1 MRTSGIAQLLDREFR
16 IQETAD
22 PNMTKHALTEHG
34 RAHVLPAF
42 HERKTGLMFDF
53 ADAVGAVYCATFMTA
68 ETIAAVLDKATGP
81 SLLFTHHPFDYH
93 EDSRG
98 LGAVP
103 DDAVEQLRKE
113 GIAVYAI
120 HAPLDVGKTIS
131 VSQSL
136 AGRLPL
142 SEPKPF
148 YAALG
153 GHLGVYGR
161 MELGTPADIA
171 QAVGASLGLE
181 TVDLFD
187 NGGRIGHTAVVAG
200 GGDQIDIVKEA
211 EQLGCTTYITGTAVH
226 RWERMTKA
234 NRDFQ
239 EYVRGAKI
247 NLIGGTHYNTEKCAV
262 QDVAAFL
269 NQRGFAAEFIEDPVL
284 SKYTQGNFR
293 LVSS

>member
-1 MRTSGIAQLLDREFR
+1 ME
-16 IQETAD
+16 ETAD
-22 PNMTKHALTEHG
+22 PDMTKHALTEHG
-34 RAHVLPAF
+34 RDHVLPAF
-42 HERKTGLMFDF
+42 FERKTGLMFDF
-53 ADAVGAVYCATFMTA
+53 ADAVEAVYCMTFMTA

-103 DDAVEQLRKE
+103 DDTVEKLRKE

-120 HAPLDVGKTIS
+120 HAPLDVGQTIF

-142 SEPKPF
+142 SELKPF

-153 GHLGVYGR
+153 GHLGVHGR
-161 MELGTPADIA
+161 MELGTPADLA
-171 QAVGASLGLE
+171 QTVGSSLGLE

-187 NGGRIGHTAVVAG
+187 NGGETAHTAVVAG
-200 GGDQIDIVKEA
+200 GGDQIDILKHA

-234 NRDFQ
+234 NQDFQ
-239 EYVRGAKI
+239 EYARGAKI
-247 NLIGGTHYNTEKCAV
+247 NLIGDTHYNTEKCAV
-262 QDVAAFL
+262 EDVAAL
-269 NQRGFAAEFIEDPVL
+269 LSERGFPAEFIEDPVL

-293 LVSS
+293 VD